1 MYKIRRAEREND
13 LNYLIDIDTK
23 SFEFA
28 WFSERWEQVLVN
40 NVVLVNTHWSTPVG
54 FVVLRFHETYAQIV
68 KFAVKP
74 NHRKRGLAS
83 NLIDAAYRC
92 TALKRC
98 RQVQCMVPEPW
109 LFADDQPSPLSR
121 FLKRNQLIA
130 KPPFIRNA
138 FTFGGETMD
147 GVRFVYPD

>member
-28 WFSERWEQVLVN
+28 WFAERWEQALTN

-74 NHRKRGLAS
+74 NHRQRGLAS

-92 TALKRC
+92 AGLKRV
-98 RQVQCMVPEPW
+98 RQVQCIVPEPW
-109 LFADDQPSPLSR
+109 LFAEDNKLAR
-121 FLKRNQLIA
+121 FLQHNRLIA
-130 KPPFIRNA
+130 KPPYIRNA
-138 FTFGGETMD
+138 FTLGGETMD
-147 GVRFVYPD
+147 GVRFVFPE